1 MTEIQGDSNC
11 QNCQKQSK
19 VGQNYP
25 KLSNIVKEIQIVCS
39 TILCGH
45 KIRTIWGPYKELLT

>member
-25 KLSNIVKEIQIVCS
+25 KLSNIVKEIKIVCS
-39 TILCGH
+39 TIPPRNMCVVCKFAPSQSWH
-45 KIRTIWGPYKELLT
+45 